1 MADVENTQETVEE
14 PKPNPYNAKKSW
26 HTEDVMPKEGLT
38 AESLFVAPRP
48 GKDEGDPR
56 PWCPST
62 IPLRTLWGD
71 QLMRV

>member
-38 AESLFVAPRP
+38 AKVYLLHLDL
-48 GKDEGDPR
+48 K
-56 PWCPST
+56 
-62 IPLRTLWGD
+62 RTKATSKLKNN
-71 QLMRV
+71 Q